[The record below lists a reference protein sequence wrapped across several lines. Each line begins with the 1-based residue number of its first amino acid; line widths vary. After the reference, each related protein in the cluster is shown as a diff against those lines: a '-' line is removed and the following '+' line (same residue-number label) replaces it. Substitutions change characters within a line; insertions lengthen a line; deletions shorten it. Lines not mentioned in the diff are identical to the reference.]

1 MFEIRNC
8 SDIWYKSEDMYDW
21 IHYGKTIIIQTTK
34 TKNILQVMK
43 FNLNTERYEIF
54 TDINKIEYLDREY
67 TVVNGHF
74 EIEES
79 LEKQEPEYT
88 ETEIIQAQILLNQQE
103 IIIKQNEHDEVLAA
117 IFLKQQ
123 TV

>member
-21 IHYGKTIIIQTTK
+21 IHYGKTIISQPTK

>member
-21 IHYGKTIIIQTTK
+21 IHYGKTIIIQPTK

-88 ETEIIQAQILLNQQE
+88 ETELIQAELLLNQQD

-117 IFLKQQ
+117 ILLGQQ